1 MRERARSRR
10 CIAAA
15 LPKAT
20 TLPGARPSACTP
32 CHTHHAAR
40 KHLHNTMPHRR
51 HHARVRPHLRLT
63 RLATVFPLPLAL
75 RRAGVL
81 HIARMGMRTAGGP
94 LLAGPNKAT
103 LLAMRQLGER
113 RLLTLAASQRQLS
126 SRKMVVVATHPLR
139 PRLRRWWHVGQ
150 LCQVAWG
157 VWARGRG
164 DTPRQ
169 PLVRQ
174 GKATSC
180 GNCPHLAP
188 VTRCSARGQTA
199 TIGALLVAWAR
210 WEKRGKGPQSARPP
224 DKRARGPL
232 QAGRIPEA
240 APPLRPSN

>member
-1 MRERARSRR
+1 MRVCGRACASRELR
-10 CIAAA
+10 QLPRATGAGPGGSVAQRAHRGEDRWVPAVGWAKYGDTARHEAPSRAASVDAGCSPAAA
-15 LPKAT
+15 LLAQ
-20 TLPGARPSACTP
+20 GGGC
-32 CHTHHAAR
+32 
-40 KHLHNTMPHRR
+40 NT
-51 HHARVRPHLRLT
+51 
-63 RLATVFPLPLAL
+63 
-75 RRAGVL
+75 
-81 HIARMGMRTAGGP
+81 
-94 LLAGPNKAT
+94 
-103 LLAMRQLGER
+103 
-113 RLLTLAASQRQLS
+113 S
-126 SRKMVVVATHPLR
+126 SR

-210 WEKRGKGPQSARPP
+210 WEKRGDGPQSARPP

-240 APPLRPSN
+240 APPLRPSK